1 MLGAPPSV
9 RLGVQMATDRAMTRR
24 TGAARTGGRAEA
36 VVDRVIAAT
45 LAELSRVGYEAM
57 RVEDVAA
64 LSGVNKTTIY
74 RRWPTKEELLTS
86 AISAAADT
94 RMPPIDTGSLRG
106 DLRASLLTAFTLTP
120 FEQGVLRVIQVERS
134 LPAVEA
140 FAQRM
145 RDELREMRIAMVER
159 AVARGELPVGTDAAL
174 VVDLVSAP
182 VQRALLFNESMDAA
196 SVDRVLDIVLAGA
209 ARDAQVQPARRKR
222 ARPRRGA
229 PRAAAGKP

>member
-1 MLGAPPSV
+1 
-9 RLGVQMATDRAMTRR
+9 MATRRATTRR
-24 TGAARTGGRAEA
+24 TGTARTGGRSES

-74 RRWPTKEELLTS
+74 RRWPTKVELLTS
-86 AISAAADT
+86 AIGAAADT
-94 RMPPIDTGSLRG
+94 RVPPIDTGSLRA
-106 DLRASLLTAFTLTP
+106 DLRASLLTASTLTP
-120 FEQGVLRVIQVERS
+120 IEQGVLRVIQVERA

-145 RDELREMRIAMVER
+145 RDELREQRIALVMR
-159 AVARGELPVGTDAAL
+159 GIARGELPVGTDAAL

-182 VQRALLFNESMDAA
+182 VQLALLFNERMDAKR
-196 SVDRVLDIVLAGA
+196 VDRVLDIVLAGA
-209 ARDAQVQPARRKR
+209 AHDARAQPAKKKRTR
-222 ARPRRGA
+222 ARSGTR
-229 PRAAAGKP
+229 

>member
-1 MLGAPPSV
+1 
-9 RLGVQMATDRAMTRR
+9 MTRR
-24 TGAARTGGRAEA
+24 TGAARTGGRAEG

-74 RRWPTKEELLTS
+74 RRWPTKEELLMS
-86 AISAAADT
+86 AIGAAADT

-106 DLRASLLTAFTLTP
+106 DLRASLLTAFALTP

-145 RDELREMRIAMVER
+145 REELRAMRIAMVKRGIAR
-159 AVARGELPVGTDAAL
+159 AELPSGTDAAL

-182 VQRALLFNESMDAA
+182 VQLALLFNESMDAA
-196 SVDRVLDIVLAGA
+196 SVDRVLDTVLGGA
-209 ARDAQVQPARRKR
+209 ALDAQVSKKR
-222 ARPRRGA
+222 ARPRR
-229 PRAAAGKP
+229 RATKSAGGKTTTNRSGVG